1 MGFGSFFKVP
11 QHNVFDYKPR
21 YYDPEKERR
30 RELLNDMRIDQ
41 GKEPVGM
48 DSNKPGAKIKGSFK
62 RPMKRTAYSK
72 GNSTIRVLVIAC
84 ILAFIVYLILIAD
97 LTPIVKLFMK

>member
-30 RELLNDMRIDQ
+30 RELLNEMRIAQ

-48 DSNKPGAKIKGSFK
+48 DSNKPEL
-62 RPMKRTAYSK
+62 R
-72 GNSTIRVLVIAC
+72 
-84 ILAFIVYLILIAD
+84 
-97 LTPIVKLFMK
+97 